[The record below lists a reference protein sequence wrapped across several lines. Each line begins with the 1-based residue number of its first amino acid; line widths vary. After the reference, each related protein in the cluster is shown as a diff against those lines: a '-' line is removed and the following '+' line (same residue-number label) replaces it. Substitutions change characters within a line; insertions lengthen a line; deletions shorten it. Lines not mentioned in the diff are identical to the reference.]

1 MPITNCEA
9 TPQTPAPG
17 CCPTRLLEQSLTD
30 LMQRLCSST
39 WALSAREADAVVA
52 VVSDVL
58 LQSSAATEREL
69 ILALS
74 CTAMLSTRQG
84 AGTALMAARGNL
96 SHQANGA
103 PSHLAFASADASNTT
118 VVSSSPPSDALS
130 TSGPAVLP
138 LLPLLAAVA
147 AGDEAAAEMALR
159 RLNRCLG
166 RPLSAANPIAATT
179 VQCAAT
185 NTPSIRSNRIW
196 SSNGDGQGGGEDLL
210 AGCYADTTL
219 GSLSSLL
226 LAPEDDGEFRSLVR
240 GEWEGA
246 RGSLASSRGGGDD
259 SVCSS
264 GALAAASWE
273 SARYRSRCC
282 LSLLA
287 AQQAEARLV
296 VEAERCKLAAARLC
310 GCRARSEA
318 AAAEA
323 ESLQGACVAALA
335 AAAADVRCHQ
345 ELLGSLALKALPRL
359 LSSSATAPYAAV
371 LAHNLAVPTSV
382 CFRHQLRRRGVLP
395 PLFDYLGH
403 LTPPPS
409 TPPHHQ
415 HYHQQQQQCPGLV
428 QDLAEGAIAAVNLTG
443 LTVVLEA
450 ITCLCAGREGA
461 DALRQPQLDALKRLG
476 ALWERLE
483 AVTKPSWCSRGPQ
496 SVGLS
501 GGSGSGTNKAT
512 GSYDGEALLTVHR
525 LLNGLLERLPV
536 EVPLEPSGC
545 GRVAPDRGL
554 EVKAPRADR
563 GRVGRRGEQRDGRR
577 TAANT
582 GGANVGTGEEASA
595 SCLSFQS
602 QVRCWWMGGRCSWSR
617 PSPEPPAAD
626 PTALRTCTTSSW
638 TRSHQTQP
646 RGKHGGS
653 SSSSWRGIN

>member
-287 AQQAEARLV
+287 AQQAEARV
-296 VEAERCKLAAARLC
+296 STCASGGRLRDIPKGPGDITHQYQQPILMSVSVSVRISLTCRTHCSSVGGGGGAVQAC
-310 GCRARSEA
+310 GRTAMR
-318 AAAEA
+318 
-323 ESLQGACVAALA
+323 LQGS
-335 AAAADVRCHQ
+335 
-345 ELLGSLALKALPRL
+345 LG
-359 LSSSATAPYAAV
+359 
-371 LAHNLAVPTSV
+371 
-382 CFRHQLRRRGVLP
+382 G
-395 PLFDYLGH
+395 G
-403 LTPPPS
+403 
-409 TPPHHQ
+409 
-415 HYHQQQQQCPGLV
+415 
-428 QDLAEGAIAAVNLTG
+428 
-443 LTVVLEA
+443 
-450 ITCLCAGREGA
+450 
-461 DALRQPQLDALKRLG
+461 
-476 ALWERLE
+476 
-483 AVTKPSWCSRGPQ
+483 CSRGRVPTG
-496 SVGLS
+496 GLCRR
-501 GGSGSGTNKAT
+501 T
-512 GSYDGEALLTVHR
+512 GSCR
-525 LLNGLLERLPV
+525 CRCQ
-536 EVPLEPSGC
+536 VPPG
-545 GRVAPDRGL
+545 
-554 EVKAPRADR
+554 
-563 GRVGRRGEQRDGRR
+563 
-577 TAANT
+577 AA
-582 GGANVGTGEEASA
+582 G
-595 SCLSFQS
+595 
-602 QVRCWWMGGRCSWSR
+602 
-617 PSPEPPAAD
+617 
-626 PTALRTCTTSSW
+626 
-638 TRSHQTQP
+638 
-646 RGKHGGS
+646 
-653 SSSSWRGIN
+653 